1 MIRCDSF
8 DPCEV
13 SIATTCF
20 DGVGYPSSSMSPA
33 GFLDQAADGG
43 PGSSSKRDEVSIFS
57 SVSSPHSSP
66 SQSPCQSSDK
76 ASIVNKDKT
85 YLPKMSSFF
94 GLANV
99 QSILMFDYSW
109 PTAQANQM
117 TTEQK
122 SFAAEWPANF
132 WEKMEKRDKE

>member
-1 MIRCDSF
+1 
-8 DPCEV
+8 
-13 SIATTCF
+13 
-20 DGVGYPSSSMSPA
+20 MSPA

-43 PGSSSKRDEVSIFS
+43 GAGSSSKRDEVSLSS
-57 SVSSPHSSP
+57 SVSSPQSSP

-85 YLPKMSSFF
+85 YLPKMYSFF

-99 QSILMFDYSW
+99 QSILMFDYSC
-109 PTAQANQM
+109 PKAQANQM

-132 WEKMEKRDKE
+132 WEKMEERDKE